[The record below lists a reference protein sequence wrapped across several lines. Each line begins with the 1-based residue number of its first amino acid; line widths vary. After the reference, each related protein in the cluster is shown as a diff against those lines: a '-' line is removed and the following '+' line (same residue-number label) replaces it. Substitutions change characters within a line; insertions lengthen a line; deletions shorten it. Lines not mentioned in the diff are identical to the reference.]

1 MPFSAALSLSV
12 LAHVGIV
19 STVVYF
25 KLFSPDERA
34 PKRQI
39 VSDQQVMLEQPKP
52 KPAPLSTTTPLPA
65 LPRVT
70 PAQVAVQPVAPA
82 TPPPPPSPP
91 AVVQVPVDQV
101 QLGKKDSTAKPTPN
115 WLTSDS
121 ATGPHQ
127 GIQSKV
133 DQAGLTRNAG
143 PMGEPP
149 TPSPSASS
157 VPSGIPMTGNP
168 TQSLTDT
175 APGVPSSQPPMPINQ
190 PLPSDVTKPDAPD
203 LSPSTSTRG
212 TDNPSQT
219 PAPAVEGLKNP
230 KVPGTSDDPTPR
242 EAKPG
247 VANPVNPAEKATPG
261 EAAGTVVMDTTKPL
275 PAMPTTPAPAE
286 VKKGNENR
294 EAKQALGPN
303 EGERPKDP
311 SASVQ
316 EAMVLSPK
324 LQEVQEQKEN
334 LPREAKDATGGARVG
349 VVDSPGAPAVPSAVE
364 LPTIKPEA
372 TNDAKQ
378 QPKGS
383 EASAGAKPN
392 QPTAPTIDAKNTPR
406 PRSAPGSPNA
416 EPGEA
421 SDRESIASSTRR
433 MEGVFVSRNG
443 RIEVGEGLEVRTERP
458 RLTLLNSLTLAPVP
472 PLMEVVFRKD
482 GTVSSV
488 TVLQSSGSDTG
499 IDEPVRSALYRW
511 TASGRI
517 LDELPD
523 REDSKVILKVRV
535 YL

>member
-19 STVVYF
+19 SAVVYF
-25 KLFSPDERA
+25 KLFAPDELA

-39 VSDQQVMLEQPKP
+39 VSDQRVMLEQPKP
-52 KPAPLSTTTPLPA
+52 KPAPSSTSTPLPA
-65 LPRVT
+65 LPRMT
-70 PAQVAVQPVAPA
+70 PAQATIEPAAPV
-82 TPPPPPSPP
+82 TPPPPPP

-101 QLGKKDSTAKPTPN
+101 QLGKKDSTEKPTPN
-115 WLTSDS
+115 WLTSES

-143 PMGEPP
+143 ATGEPPLP
-149 TPSPSASS
+149 TPSPAADA
-157 VPSGIPMTGNP
+157 PSGIPMVGNP
-168 TQSLTDT
+168 TQSLIDT
-175 APGVPSSQPPMPINQ
+175 APGVPTSQPPMPINQ

-203 LSPSTSTRG
+203 LSPSTSIRG

-219 PAPAVEGLKNP
+219 PAPAVEGVKNP
-230 KVPGTSDDPTPR
+230 KVPGTSEDPTPR
-242 EAKPG
+242 EAKAG
-247 VANPVNPAEKATPG
+247 VASPVNPSEKPTPG
-261 EAAGTVVMDTTKPL
+261 EASGTVVLDASKPL
-275 PAMPTTPAPAE
+275 ATMPTTPAPAD
-286 VKKGNENR
+286 VKKGDENR
-294 EAKQALGPN
+294 DAKRALGPN
-303 EGERPKDP
+303 AGERPKDP
-311 SASVQ
+311 SSSVQ

-324 LQEVQEQKEN
+324 LQQVQEQKEN
-334 LPREAKDATGGARVG
+334 LPREAKDAAGGARVG
-349 VVDSPGAPAVPSAVE
+349 VVDSPGAPAVPAARE
-364 LPTIKPEA
+364 LPTIKPEEK
-372 TNDAKQ
+372 NDAKQ

-392 QPTAPTIDAKNTPR
+392 QPTVPTVDAKNAPR
-406 PRSAPGSPNA
+406 PRTAPGSPNA